1 MVVPPGVIFQT
12 NIILELIL
20 FLGCQR
26 LVEKEKSLKWAE
38 EIMLPSCRSSI
49 IIPNE
54 GHMHEIYTLLSKI
67 HANADVVLG
76 LQYILELEGDITMR
90 DLNLYF

>member
-1 MVVPPGVIFQT
+1 MVVSPGVTFQT
-12 NIILELIL
+12 NIILKLIL
-20 FLGCQR
+20 FLHCQR
-26 LVEKEKSLKWAE
+26 LEK
-38 EIMLPSCRSSI
+38 MLPSCKLSI

-67 HANADVVLG
+67 HVNAYVVLG

-90 DLNLYF
+90 DLT